1 MAFDDGR
8 AFAPATFN
16 YVGIQRALHKK
27 LGVFDAARIS
37 LEDAHKSFANHLA
50 LLLGVDDALQFVE
63 EFICSIHMHQLDTQI
78 ALERFHYLVAFV
90 LTHEPGVYIYAREVG
105 ANGAMH
111 QRSGY
116 G

>member
-16 YVGIQRALHKK
+16 YVGIQSALHKK
-27 LGVFDAARIS
+27 LGVFDAARIP
-37 LEDAHKSFANHLA
+37 LEDAHESFANHLA

-63 EFICSIHMHQLDTQI
+63 EFICGIHMHQLDAEI
-78 ALERFHYLVAFV
+78 ALERFHHLVALV
-90 LTHEPGVYIYAREVG
+90 LAHEPGVYIYTGEIR